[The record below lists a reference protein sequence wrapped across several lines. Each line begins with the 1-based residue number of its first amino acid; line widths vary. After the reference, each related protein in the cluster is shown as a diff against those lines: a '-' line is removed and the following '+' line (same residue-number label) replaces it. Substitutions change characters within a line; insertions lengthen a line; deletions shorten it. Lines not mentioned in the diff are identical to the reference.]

1 MSNLTRRAWT
11 RSDGRLSRCSFVRLS
26 VLLAAVAGVGAGAA
40 NASLATIGT
49 TSSQVTS
56 GRASHTVRGSARAVF
71 KHLRRA
77 HLRPAPLWPAYLPR
91 QIRRGKWGVYVPAR
105 GPTAYS
111 VYYVSRRFDPSGFGF
126 DRGGFTRTTAR
137 AFHHQVR
144 FSRRN
149 CAPPRHVRLG
159 GRRVIAF
166 CYPSTLWW
174 GFLGRGGAY
183 LFYTHVYHGVS
194 RRTIGKMIASL
205 RPITQLS
212 PPS

>member
-1 MSNLTRRAWT
+1 MSNLAHGAWT

-26 VLLAAVAGVGAGAA
+26 VLLAVVAGVGAGAA
-40 NASLATIGT
+40 SASLATART
-49 TSSQVTS
+49 NSSS
-56 GRASHTVRGSARAVF
+56 ASSASHRFRGTARAVF
-71 KHLRRA
+71 EHLLHA
-77 HLRPAPLWPAYLPR
+77 QLRPAPRWPAELPR

-111 VYYVSRRFDPSGFGF
+111 VDFLSRRFDPSGFGF

-137 AFHHQVR
+137 AFHNQVR
-144 FSRRN
+144 LSRRN

-159 GRRVIAF
+159 GRRVIEF

-194 RRTIGKMIASL
+194 RRAIGKMIASL
-205 RPITQLS
+205 RPITQVS